1 MVFPKVVLF
10 TLIIFKFMLVWGSGW
25 KKSNSEES
33 ISVKVVGLVS
43 NWQFQFN
50 SFPRLIFS
58 QGYSLYSF
66 PHFIHF
72 WWFEGVGVWIWVLD
86 WVFFG
91 LGFLVDG
98 VWGLWYGAFWK
109 NLIFTVCWLSLEFSV
124 SLEERT
130 TSQTK
135 FIAVRSSVGR
145 PQSPQTAALPEDVVN
160 VHWKEQITVEICDDD
175 AKKSETVVVL
185 NNIFCTLYH
194 YFLKLM
200 FPKFAEQYL

>member
-72 WWFEGVGVWIWVLD
+72 WWFRVVGVLELSL
-86 WVFFG
+86 G
-91 LGFLVDG
+91 LGFWGWDFQMMRFGACG
-98 VWGLWYGAFWK
+98 VWLFGFSGVGALYI
-109 NLIFTVCWLSLEFSV
+109 NM
-124 SLEERT
+124 
-130 TSQTK
+130 
-135 FIAVRSSVGR
+135 
-145 PQSPQTAALPEDVVN
+145 
-160 VHWKEQITVEICDDD
+160 EQ
-175 AKKSETVVVL
+175 
-185 NNIFCTLYH
+185 
-194 YFLKLM
+194 
-200 FPKFAEQYL
+200 